1 MYAGCP
7 ILWVRITTSNES
19 CIKFNRAEYIALS
32 QATRNLI
39 PFMNLVEDILLI
51 LSIDYIIQ
59 EVQYKNTKTASNIS
73 ADVYEDNS
81 GALELT
87 KVPKMRPWT
96 KHIALKYHHFWEHV
110 RDGRVQIHP
119 IATREQITN
128 IFTKALVRDS
138 FIYLREKLCGW
149 WLITP
154 IPSHEGVWDSYLW
167 NPNEVT
173 LICITN
179 S

>member
-59 EVQYKNTKTASNIS
+59 EVQYKNTKTASNIF
-73 ADVYEDNS
+73 ADVYEDNN
-81 GALELT
+81 GALELA
-87 KVPKMRPWT
+87 KVRTEDAPTNQAHRTQASSFP
-96 KHIALKYHHFWEHV
+96 
-110 RDGRVQIHP
+110 R
-119 IATREQITN
+119 TRE
-128 IFTKALVRDS
+128 R
-138 FIYLREKLCGW
+138 W
-149 WLITP
+149 
-154 IPSHEGVWDSYLW
+154 
-167 NPNEVT
+167 
-173 LICITN
+173 
-179 S
+179 